1 MRDALVDGNIIPE
14 SGIPDF
20 IAIIDPDDVRNAND
34 LFDNIQNIRTYA
46 RNHNEM
52 RAGYIAQYFRWSGKD
67 SFWKTESWSR
77 VFAVWIQWSV
87 VNGRIKGQPI
97 FDRPFARTAREVFQT
112 FCDCLN
118 DLGITAPADLDTN
131 FDIETLRGYLT
142 DDTES
147 VG

>member
-1 MRDALVDGNIIPE
+1 
-14 SGIPDF
+14 
-20 IAIIDPDDVRNAND
+20 
-34 LFDNIQNIRTYA
+34 
-46 RNHNEM
+46 M

-87 VNGRIKGQPI
+87 LNGRIKGQPI
-97 FDRPFARTAREVFQT
+97 FNRPFARTAREVFQT

-131 FDIETLRGYLT
+131 FDIETLRGHLT